1 MTCMILFITLQETKL
16 YQKLRITALEVGGE
30 ILFLLYVLLL
40 LLPVLLV

>member
-1 MTCMILFITLQETKL
+1 MTCMILFITLQETKV

-40 LLPVLLV
+40 LPVLLV